1 MTNIGKQASGTNTM
15 NMELKMRAHCGR
27 GRWKVLS
34 AAKSPNKGRVQEEF
48 LQPPSLLRRTSKH
61 FFPDLKSSHKL
72 NPSALFPPR
81 KKQIQVK
88 RSSHAGLLLH
98 ILPVSI
104 LLSGF
109 LSLFSSS
116 FSSLYIHLY
125 GSLSFSL
132 SLELH
137 PSKSLPAPEA
147 WLSESIIQ
155 AEFRKITR

>member
-72 NPSALFPPR
+72 NPSALFSPTQKADPGKAELAHRIAPPHPSR
-81 KKQIQVK
+81 VNLALRIF
-88 RSSHAGLLLH
+88 
-98 ILPVSI
+98 VSVFI
-104 LLSGF
+104 KFFFTVYPPIWVALF
-109 LSLFSSS
+109 LSLFRASS
-116 FSSLYIHLY
+116 
-125 GSLSFSL
+125 
-132 SLELH
+132 
-137 PSKSLPAPEA
+137 P
-147 WLSESIIQ
+147 
-155 AEFRKITR
+155 